1 MNCRIGCWQG
11 IARLAAGAFVLGT
24 VSFAQAPP
32 REIPSPFKSGALGVD
47 QKLGKQIPL
56 DLEFTDEA
64 GRPVK
69 LRDYFGEKPVVLI
82 PVFYGCQGVCKLTMD
97 GVVKAFGDI
106 KKLSV
111 GKDYTAITFTIHPKE
126 TPEMAAK
133 LKVETMLRYPREGAA
148 SGWHFLTGKQQSI
161 AALTD
166 ALGFRYIYEEPTG
179 FIDHPAAIMIATPDG
194 KISQYFINVNY
205 TSKLVMRSIEDAGH
219 KEIGVVTEPV
229 WFGCLARDPKTGAL
243 MINVMNT
250 LKFLGIVTVIVV
262 GGWIAVMTV
271 RSKRRAHTQGAIS

>member
-1 MNCRIGCWQG
+1 MKRNGFWQG
-11 IARLAAGAFVLGT
+11 IARLAAGAFVFGT
-24 VSFAQAPP
+24 FAWAQNPAL
-32 REIPSPFKSGALGVD
+32 EKPSPFKSGALGVD
-47 QKLGKQIPL
+47 QKLGNQLPL
-56 DLEFTDEA
+56 DLEFTDES
-64 GRPVK
+64 GRTVK
-69 LRDYFGEKPVVLI
+69 LGDYFGKKPVVLI

-97 GVVKAFGDI
+97 GVLKAFNDI
-106 KKLSV
+106 KKLNV

-148 SGWHFLTGKQQSI
+148 EGWHFLTGKQESI

-179 FIDHPAAIMIATPDG
+179 FVDHPAAIMIATPDG

-250 LKFLGIVTVIVV
+250 LKFLGVVTVLVI
-262 GGWIAVMTV
+262 GAWIAVMTI
-271 RSKRRAHTQGAIS
+271 RAKRRARTQGAAS